1 MPLHHPPTFI
11 HTKTS
16 ALTFPSK
23 PAATIPPS
31 PIFRYEKEL
40 NEIEPLSDL
49 ARKLLSQEE
58 GFLDLFLEVRMLYP
72 TYEDAYEMLEEQVE
86 RITGARMYS
95 EYHSFRRGFL
105 RWKTKKRS
113 PE

>member
-1 MPLHHPPTFI
+1 MAKRKISEMQT
-11 HTKTS
+11 TVRQ
-16 ALTFPSK
+16 
-23 PAATIPPS
+23 
-31 PIFRYEKEL
+31 RYEGQLKS
-40 NEIEPLSDL
+40 IDPLSDL
-49 ARKLLSQEE
+49 ARKLLSQE

-72 TYEDAYEMLEEQVE
+72 TYEDAYEML
-86 RITGARMYS
+86 RMYS

>member
-1 MPLHHPPTFI
+1 MAKRKISEMQT
-11 HTKTS
+11 TVRQ
-16 ALTFPSK
+16 
-23 PAATIPPS
+23 
-31 PIFRYEKEL
+31 RYEGQLKS
-40 NEIEPLSDL
+40 IDPLSDL
-49 ARKLLSQEE
+49 ARKLLSQE

-72 TYEDAYEMLEEQVE
+72 TYEDAYEMLEEQHE
-86 RITGARMYS
+86 RITGKRMYS